1 MLVFLEL
8 FENIIFEGSISW
20 NMQGLNFA
28 CTTRWNV
35 KHESFVKVEHF
46 LGSFHLLILMHLWQR
61 IFPLDLGVSRLTK
74 MRTDSSWIQDCILLL
89 WDKGTSWNLTL
100 IRLPKV
106 YLSSALFLET
116 FLAKS
121 KPIVVG
127 KHRLQFYSDGFAL
140 KHRKSIITHF
150 LVYFILSR
158 TNFFSIN
165 NIYKRRLIKRKNDND
180 QT

>member
-20 NMQGLNFA
+20 NMQRLNFA

-35 KHESFVKVEHF
+35 NHESFVRVEHF

-150 LVYFILSR
+150 LVYFIIIKDE
-158 TNFFSIN
+158 FFQ
-165 NIYKRRLIKRKNDND
+165 YKQYIQKK
-180 QT
+180 THKT